1 MRGYRDN
8 HIKEDTMRNKRLLA
22 ISAIAISASV
32 FMTACSFGGDGKT
45 DKTETVEVTDTP
57 TPEVT
62 QAPTETPVPTIAPN
76 VQSTTYTSAD
86 KSIAINLPDATWANK
101 TDETDMLSFESPEQG
116 NILIL
121 HGQGEDTMA
130 ATVVPST
137 QDMAVSLEQA
147 DGDKVNGTD
156 FEIQEYSANDVNGI
170 GVYSYTTKMLNTDKS
185 NGNLYVVHK
194 VFAND
199 TEYYTIDA
207 GVKTEDALASVKAAV
222 ESFQILGDSTLKE
235 AAPQQAPIE
244 NTAQTDANTSD
255 AAAQPAADANTGD
268 AAANGSTDA
277 AATDGTANAVATDG
291 TANAA
296 ATDNSDSSG
305 TATNSGG
312 FTEEQLTNT
321 DETRTLYRNSDGHP
335 FVITPDGN
343 GNWVDSDG
351 NVYNFID
358 EQDAYDAEG
367 NSYYWHGEAADVYY
381 MPVQ

>member
-277 AATDGTANAVATDG
+277 AATDGTANA
-291 TANAA
+291 A

-381 MPVQ
+381 IPVQ

>member
-1 MRGYRDN
+1 
-8 HIKEDTMRNKRLLA
+8 MRNKRLLA

-57 TPEVT
+57 IPEVT

-170 GVYSYTTKMLNTDKS
+170 GVYSYTTKILNTDKS

-199 TEYYTIDA
+199 TEYYT
-207 GVKTEDALASVKAAV
+207 
-222 ESFQILGDSTLKE
+222 ILGDSTLKE

-244 NTAQTDANTSD
+244 NTAQTDANT
-255 AAAQPAADANTGD
+255 GD

-277 AATDGTANAVATDG
+277 AATDG

>member
-1 MRGYRDN
+1 MCGYRDN

-244 NTAQTDANTSD
+244 NTAQTDANTGD

-277 AATDGTANAVATDG
+277 AATDG

>member
-86 KSIAINLPDATWANK
+86 KSIAINLPDATWTNK

-244 NTAQTDANTSD
+244 NTAQTDANTGD

-277 AATDGTANAVATDG
+277 AATDG

>member
-1 MRGYRDN
+1 
-8 HIKEDTMRNKRLLA
+8 MRNKRLLA

-244 NTAQTDANTSD
+244 NTAQTDANTGDAAAQPVADANTGD

-277 AATDGTANAVATDG
+277 AATDG

>member
-1 MRGYRDN
+1 
-8 HIKEDTMRNKRLLA
+8 MRNKRLLA

-45 DKTETVEVTDTP
+45 DKTEAVEVTDTP

-235 AAPQQAPIE
+235 AAPQRAPIE
-244 NTAQTDANTSD
+244 NTAQTDANTGDAAAQPAADANTGD

-277 AATDGTANAVATDG
+277 AATDG

>member
-62 QAPTETPVPTIAPN
+62 QVPTETPVPTIAPN

-277 AATDGTANAVATDG
+277 AATDGTANA
-291 TANAA
+291 A